1 MNQIH
6 NQLERERDISRLVEL
21 QDAEALS
28 RRQGDRSESCS
39 TCGKTLGVPVVRF
52 VWTRLI
58 AYVNE
63 SFGSHLL
70 PLIVF
75 FV

>member
-1 MNQIH
+1 MSDSHEASGTAASGTDDVDPLDAFMNQIH

-52 VWTRLI
+52 V
-58 AYVNE
+58 
-63 SFGSHLL
+63 
-70 PLIVF
+70 
-75 FV
+75 